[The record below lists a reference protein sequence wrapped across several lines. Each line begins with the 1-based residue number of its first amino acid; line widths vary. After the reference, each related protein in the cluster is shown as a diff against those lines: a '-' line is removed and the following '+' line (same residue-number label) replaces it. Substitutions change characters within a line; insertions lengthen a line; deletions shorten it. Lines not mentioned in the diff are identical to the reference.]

1 MAKFAAHLETVALA
15 LGAPGLLLVA
25 FLDSSFL
32 SLPEISDLLVVWM
45 VMEHKSRLVLYVAAA
60 TLGSLAGCLVMYYL
74 GRRGGEALVRRRF
87 SGAAVDSA
95 MASFN
100 RFGVM
105 AVFVPSILPP
115 PAPFKIFV
123 ILAGVADMGFTRF
136 ASTILA
142 GRALRYL
149 IEGTL
154 AIWYG
159 EKAIAFAYAHG
170 RALSIMGLVFVVAGV
185 VAYLAWSKTAGRR
198 GR

>member
-1 MAKFAAHLETVALA
+1 LF
-15 LGAPGLLLVA
+15 LVA

-45 VMEHKSRLVLYVAAA
+45 VMEHKSRLLLYVVAA
-60 TLGSLAGCLVMYYL
+60 TAGSLAGCLAMYYL

-87 SGAAVDSA
+87 NGSTADSA
-95 MASFN
+95 MALFK

-115 PAPFKIFV
+115 PAPFKVFV

-136 ASTILA
+136 ASTIVV
-142 GRALRYL
+142 GRGIRYFV
-149 IEGTL
+149 EGTL

-159 EKAIAFAYAHG
+159 ERAVAFAYAHG
-170 RALSIMGLVFVVAGV
+170 RALSIAGLAIGAASVIG
-185 VAYLAWSKTAGRR
+185 YLAWSKTAGRR
-198 GR
+198 GG